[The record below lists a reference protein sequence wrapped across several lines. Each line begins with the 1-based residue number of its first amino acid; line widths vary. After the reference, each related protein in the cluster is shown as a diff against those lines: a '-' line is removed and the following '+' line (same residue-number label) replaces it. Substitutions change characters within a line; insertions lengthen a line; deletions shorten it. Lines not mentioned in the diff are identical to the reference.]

1 MRHLHRTRVRP
12 ASAERDMAG
21 AGMLEGGWYSTEEVA
36 ELLGVDPSTLRRWRT
51 GRPVQGPPFVP
62 LSARTTVY
70 SVADVEAWLIG
81 RRVDPQVAA

>member
-21 AGMLEGGWYSTEEVA
+21 AEMLEGGWYSTEEVA
-36 ELLGVDPSTLRRWRT
+36 DLLGVDASTLRRWRT

-70 SVADVEAWLIG
+70 SVADVEAWLAS